1 MNKKINFILFWTP
14 RILSIAFILLL
25 ILMSL
30 DVFEGNFEFWKT
42 LLGFLI
48 HNIPA
53 IILSLLLIFSWE
65 DGFLASI
72 GFFSGGVIYF
82 LIVLSNIL
90 KTGFNW
96 YYISWILLI
105 SLPAFLIGYLF
116 LIGKRNKINSFKIL
130 NRNRK

>member
-1 MNKKINFILFWTP
+1 MNKKINFILFWIP
-14 RILSIAFILLL
+14 RILSILFIFLL

-30 DVFEGNFEFWKT
+30 DVFEGNFVFYKT

-53 IILSLLLIFSWE
+53 IILSLLLILSWK

-72 GFFSGGVIYF
+72 GFFTGGIIYI
-82 LIVLSNIL
+82 LIILSNIF

-96 YYISWILLI
+96 HYLSWILSI
-105 SLPAFLIGYLF
+105 SFPAFLIGFLF
-116 LIGKRNKINSFKIL
+116 LIG
-130 NRNRK
+130 RKK